1 MGVALLDLLRERHG
15 ALFVLLLASF
25 VPSLGLGDNN
35 IFLKLQDSFLHAVL
49 ELIDDLFVLLEKILE
64 GLHLLLPL
72 VDGVFDDCKLVP
84 KVMGV

>member
-1 MGVALLDLLRERHG
+1 M
-15 ALFVLLLASF
+15 LLASF
-25 VPSLGLGDNN
+25 VPPFGLGDND
-35 IFLKLQDSFLHAVL
+35 IFLKLLDSFLHAIL
-49 ELIDDLFVLLEKILE
+49 ELIDVLFVLLKKILE